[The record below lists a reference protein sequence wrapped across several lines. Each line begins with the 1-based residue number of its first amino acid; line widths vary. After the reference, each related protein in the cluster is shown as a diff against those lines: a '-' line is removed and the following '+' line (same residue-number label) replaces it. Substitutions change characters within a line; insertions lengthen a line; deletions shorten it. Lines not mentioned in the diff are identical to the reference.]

1 MKNKT
6 RQQVENK
13 ELEKIEKYMESQNNN
28 DNSLKSKSYKQSNF
42 TQNDRN
48 KKWLCSSS
56 SVIYSFI
63 ISIIIFFTSMSI
75 INSLEFTANTWWELL
90 WVCLKLCF
98 VLLLYLLVMASF
110 WWFIISCVMYIISF
124 FKRFI
129 KRKN

>member
-42 TQNDRN
+42 TQNDKN

-75 INSLEFTANTWWELL
+75 INSLEFTANT
-90 WVCLKLCF
+90 
-98 VLLLYLLVMASF
+98 
-110 WWFIISCVMYIISF
+110 
-124 FKRFI
+124 
-129 KRKN
+129 